1 MKHTQNRLVW
11 LAAPLLGCGG
21 ALACFAVSSFSTS
34 GGAIGAGLAIAGI
47 FAGVRQR
54 NVDARFLQQL
64 SRYLDSQRAFSDTLA
79 PVWARHIESSRTQ
92 MEDAVTALSGR
103 FGDIAS
109 RLDTVLGVS
118 TSGEGA
124 SGGNN
129 VYASSELELQAVV
142 QRLRAA
148 MDSKAEMLAKVQGLH
163 GVIDELSE
171 MVEAIKLVTQQTNL
185 LAINAA
191 IEAAHAGD
199 LGRGFATVAQEVR
212 ALSRRS
218 SETGVSIAAKIETIR
233 NAIVSACHAAEET
246 AEQDTV
252 AMSDSQRAIEQV
264 LIRFREFTSSLESA
278 TELLRGESRSI
289 KAEVY
294 EALVQLQFQDR
305 VSQIMQH
312 VKANIERLPAVV
324 DQHCGQ
330 YEAGAAV
337 PMLDATPLL
346 EELERTYAMD
356 EERALHRGK
365 AQLPP
370 QEQAQSTNTN
380 SDITFF

>member
-1 MKHTQNRLVW
+1 MW

-47 FAGVRQR
+47 LAGVRQR
-54 NVDARFLQQL
+54 NVDARFLRQL

-129 VYASSELELQAVV
+129 VYVSSELELQAVV

-199 LGRGFATVAQEVR
+199 VGRGFATVAQEVR

-252 AMSDSQRAIEQV
+252 SMSDSQRAIEQV

-330 YEAGAAV
+330 YEAGVAV
-337 PMLDATPLL
+337 PMLDATALL
-346 EELERTYAMD
+346 DELERTYAMD
-356 EERALHRGK
+356 EERALHRDK
-365 AQLPP
+365 AQLPA
-370 QEQAQSTNTN
+370 QVQAQSTNTN